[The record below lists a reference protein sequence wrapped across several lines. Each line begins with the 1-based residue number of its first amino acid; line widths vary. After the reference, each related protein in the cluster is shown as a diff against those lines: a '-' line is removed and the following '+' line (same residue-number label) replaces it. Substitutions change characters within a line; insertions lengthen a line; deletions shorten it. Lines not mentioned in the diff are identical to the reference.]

1 MSSEINFVQ
10 QIIQALEEIK
20 DSSLSSLV
28 ARHELI
34 KKLLDQLER
43 HSLWLRANDGSY
55 CTNCITDDHLNFQ
68 CKYSD
73 NPTLANYN
81 RDKSYASLEV
91 VEYVLFIGASEMVF
105 RLGSIDVKCE
115 ALDRAFNTV
124 LLVYLFCENNL
135 SNNALVVNLK
145 RSTTA
150 MEKDNLLQ
158 DSLKSGEEKEHKE
171 EEEERID
178 HPLTP
183 STPTFDSIIATNTL
197 VGEKEEQKGEVDK
210 ESHTTNFVCDA
221 SHSSSDF
228 YDAKTVDNCSEEALC
243 LDTHMESINNNEL
256 EIEPCYTNMQGPE
269 LPAMKEEYFELFP

>member
-1 MSSEINFVQ
+1 MHKFITSE
-10 QIIQALEEIK
+10 
-20 DSSLSSLV
+20 
-28 ARHELI
+28 
-34 KKLLDQLER
+34 
-43 HSLWLRANDGSY
+43 
-55 CTNCITDDHLNFQ
+55 HLNFQ
-68 CKYSD
+68 CEYFD

-91 VEYVLFIGASEMVF
+91 VEYVLFIGPSEMVL

-115 ALDRAFNTV
+115 ALDKDFNLV
-124 LLVYLFCENNL
+124 LLIYLFCKNNL

-171 EEEERID
+171 EKEERID

-197 VGEKEEQKGEVDK
+197 VDEKEE
-210 ESHTTNFVCDA
+210 
-221 SHSSSDF
+221 
-228 YDAKTVDNCSEEALC
+228 
-243 LDTHMESINNNEL
+243 
-256 EIEPCYTNMQGPE
+256 
-269 LPAMKEEYFELFP
+269 

>member
-55 CTNCITDDHLNFQ
+55 CTNCKTDEHLNFQ

-73 NPTLANYN
+73 KPTLANN
-81 RDKSYASLEV
+81 NKDKSYASLEV

-115 ALDRAFNTV
+115 ALDRAFNSV
-124 LLVYLFCENNL
+124 LLIYLFCENNL
-135 SNNALVVNLK
+135 SNNALVVNYLK
-145 RSTTA
+145 QSTTS

-183 STPTFDSIIATNTL
+183 LTPTFDSIITTHTL
-197 VGEKEEQKGEVDK
+197 VDEKEEKK
-210 ESHTTNFVCDA
+210 
-221 SHSSSDF
+221 
-228 YDAKTVDNCSEEALC
+228 
-243 LDTHMESINNNEL
+243 
-256 EIEPCYTNMQGPE
+256 
-269 LPAMKEEYFELFP
+269 